1 MVHSTTDRTGH
12 PAAGIASARAVL
24 TLLAVEAGQRL
35 RGAGQFQFR
44 PALLGF
50 IIDPTGRERE
60 FAISVVA
67 RHAGVPVH
75 RVDMSMVVQG
85 AEAKNNFTRM
95 FFAAE
100 RAGVIL
106 YFDHADALFNAPGP
120 TDEHPFGR
128 FEPEYLL
135 QRLDS
140 FAGVVIAAIHRKEMI
155 AEPLLKRARHV
166 VDFTPRPAR
175 SRSAAPAGGGA

>member
-1 MVHSTTDRTGH
+1 MVQGTIERAGH
-12 PAAGIASARAVL
+12 PAAGIASARAVV
-24 TLLAVEAGQRL
+24 TLLALEARQRL
-35 RGAGQFQFR
+35 RGPGQFQFR
-44 PALLGF
+44 PALLAF
-50 IIDPTGRERE
+50 IIDPTGRDRE

-75 RVDMSMVVQG
+75 RVDMSRVVQG
-85 AEAKNNFTRM
+85 PQAKDNFTRM

-100 RAGVIL
+100 RAGVVL

-120 TDEHPFGR
+120 ADEHPFGR
-128 FEPEYLL
+128 FEPDFLL

-166 VDFTPRPAR
+166 VDFTPRNRAR
-175 SRSAAPAGGGA
+175 ATVTDPSA